1 MRSRILVGIQF
12 SAVTA
17 IAALGTTPGTPLSL
31 FLCGFGILFGVVS
44 IIIMNFD
51 NLRIRPEPKENIRFI
66 TAGPYRIIR
75 HPMYTSV
82 LLFSLSFI
90 IDHPTVPLGMM
101 FVILFFALWE
111 KIKIEEKLLPEIFP
125 EYREYAKRTYRLIPY
140 IF

>member
-12 SAVTA
+12 SAIAA
-17 IAALGTTPGTPLSL
+17 IAALGTIPVTPFS
-31 FLCGFGILFGVVS
+31 FLLCAFGVLLGLVS

-51 NLRIRPEPKENIRFI
+51 NLRIRPEPKENIRLV

-75 HPMYTSV
+75 HPMYISV

-90 IDHPTVPLGMM
+90 VDDPTVLLGA
-101 FVILFFALWE
+101 LFIVLFIALLA
-111 KIKIEEKLLPEIFP
+111 KMRIEERMLPEIFP
-125 EYREYAKRTYRLIPY
+125 EYRDYAKRTNRLIPY